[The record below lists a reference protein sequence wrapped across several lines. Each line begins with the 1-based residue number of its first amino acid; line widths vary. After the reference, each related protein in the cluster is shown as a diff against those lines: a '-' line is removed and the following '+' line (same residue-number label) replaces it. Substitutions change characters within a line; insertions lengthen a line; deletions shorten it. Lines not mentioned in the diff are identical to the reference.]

1 MAKSKFV
8 DYLGLSIFKSKII
21 DFIIKHEY
29 HHPSYTPKQSGIYK
43 ITVDDT
49 GHISSATPVTKQDI
63 IDADI
68 FPEYDFTIDEDGELT
83 YSIKDS

>member
-29 HHPSYTPKQSGIYK
+29 HHPSYTPKQSGIYI
-43 ITVDDT
+43 ITVDET
-49 GHISSATPVTKQDI
+49 GHISSAIPVTKQDI

>member
-43 ITVDDT
+43 ITVDET
-49 GHISSATPVTKQDI
+49 GHISSAVPVTKQDI